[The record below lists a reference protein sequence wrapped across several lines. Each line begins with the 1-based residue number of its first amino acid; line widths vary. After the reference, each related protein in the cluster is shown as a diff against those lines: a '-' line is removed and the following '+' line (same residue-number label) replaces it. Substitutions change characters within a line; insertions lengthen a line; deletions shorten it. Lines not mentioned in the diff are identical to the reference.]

1 MARSRKG
8 PGAGAIAGT
17 VLLALAWCSPAMAE
31 TAARADAPA
40 PPPFSLECQ
49 SGGEALVAESPL
61 PYVTAALANRKRL
74 RILTIGAS
82 AAAGRRTTP
91 GGYTALIEQMLE
103 RAVKGLNVVM
113 INRGISGELAANAA
127 TRIRIETA
135 VNRPDLVIW
144 QVGSNDALA
153 YVSVPHITATVVETI
168 HWLRDHKVD
177 VILVGLQRVEGLAQ
191 NPHYSAVRDALRA
204 IAARENVIIVRR
216 DEAMRLIK
224 EAKREGGLPLPDE
237 FEETETGYTCLAQ
250 YVARAIALGAFGKS
264 LRRDDKEE

>member
-1 MARSRKG
+1 MARSRTSA
-8 PGAGAIAGT
+8 GAGVAGA
-17 VLLALAWCSPAMAE
+17 LLIALAFGFSARGEPAP
-31 TAARADAPA
+31 RQDAPA

-49 SGGEALVAESPL
+49 SGGETIVAEPPL
-61 PYVTAALANRKRL
+61 PNVAAALMNRKRV

-82 AAAGRRTTP
+82 AAAGRRQTP

-103 RAVKGLNVVM
+103 RAVKGLNVIM
-113 INRGISGELAANAA
+113 INRGVSGELAANAA

-135 VNRPDLVIW
+135 VTRPDLVLW
-144 QVGSNDALA
+144 QVGTNDALA
-153 YVSVPHITATVVETI
+153 YVSVPHIESTVLDTI

-177 VILVGLQRVEGLAQ
+177 VILVGLQRVQGLAQ
-191 NPHYSAVRDALRA
+191 NPHYIAVRDALRA
-204 IAARENVIIVRR
+204 IAMRENVIIVRR

-250 YVARAIALGAFGKS
+250 YVARAIALGVFGKS
-264 LRRDDKEE
+264 LRRDDREE